1 MAIDP
6 ALLARHPIFARLASQ
21 HREVLTHALRE
32 RRYSPDD
39 VICRAGDKA
48 WTGYVILD
56 GAVRVIAEG
65 FEPGPAHGIAD
76 GIADGIPP
84 DGTDGTDTTPGTL
97 ATLGPGE
104 LFGEVGLVDGG
115 VRSATCVAGPDGALL
130 AELDRPAFERIFNAG
145 NAFAYR
151 LMDMVAAQLAR
162 HLQQASEV
170 LLEAARA
177 DTAQR
182 DAPQRDEK

>member
-1 MAIDP
+1 MSIDP

-32 RRYSPDD
+32 RRYPPDD

-56 GAVRVIAEG
+56 GAVRVVAEG
-65 FEPGPAHGIAD
+65 FEPGPAG

-84 DGTDGTDTTPGTL
+84 NGTDGTDTSPGTL

-151 LMDMVAAQLAR
+151 LMDLVAAQLAR

-177 DTAQR
+177 DADQR
-182 DAPQRDEK
+182 DAK

>member
-6 ALLARHPIFARLASQ
+6 ELLARHPTFGRLDPR
-21 HREVLTHALRE
+21 HREVFTHALRE
-32 RRYSPDD
+32 RRYAPGD

-56 GAVRVIAEG
+56 GEVRVVAEG
-65 FEPGPAHGIAD
+65 FEPASGGA
-76 GIADGIPP
+76 ADGIPDGIP
-84 DGTDGTDTTPGTL
+84 PEGTDATDATPGTL

-104 LFGEVGLVDGG
+104 LFGEVGLIDGG

-130 AELDRPAFERIFNAG
+130 AELDRPAFDRIFNAG

-151 LMDMVAAQLAR
+151 LMDVVAAQLAH

-177 DTAQR
+177 EAAQREGAQR
-182 DAPQRDEK
+182 DAK